1 VGACHHGRVGTMTGA
16 PAQPPD
22 IATYVGPRRVIDAD
36 SHLMEWPSFLADHAP
51 AELARRLPPIQGGL
65 TGLDLDTP
73 GPTVEE
79 RAELVALGGDVIR
92 RGPKWHRALGAM
104 DPADRSVALD
114 QLGFERQV
122 VYTSLCAFLF
132 SIEDPAL
139 RYAAYG
145 AHNRAV
151 AAFCGDDR
159 RLSGVAMCDLDDP
172 DEGIR
177 VLDAALEMGLRQ
189 VWLPARPPGR
199 RSPGHPRNDGF
210 WARLSA
216 AGTPFVLHVGSAPL
230 SIDAEW
236 TDDGDA
242 AQAGHSPAPRA
253 EIIGSKD
260 LMVVYQPFERFLATL
275 VLDGVLERF
284 PELRG
289 GAIEVGAGW
298 VPDMIRRLDHA
309 VTIWSR
315 SERRLADFKR
325 LPSEQ
330 AGEQLRFTPYPFED
344 VGLLSRISDSRLYM
358 FSSDYPHAEGG
369 HDPVRRFD
377 ASLQGH
383 DTAVVNR
390 FYHDN
395 AAAWLGADAGRGLN
409 DHVE

>member
-1 VGACHHGRVGTMTGA
+1 MVTGA
-16 PAQPPD
+16 PASPSD
-22 IATYVGPRRVIDAD
+22 ASTYVGPRRVIDVD
-36 SHLMEWPSFLADHAP
+36 SHLMEWSSFLTDHAP
-51 AELARRLPPIQGGL
+51 ADVADRLPPIRGGL

-73 GPTVEE
+73 GPTERE
-79 RAELVALGGDVIR
+79 RAHLVALGGDVIR

-104 DPADRSVALD
+104 DPEDRSAALD

-122 VYTSLCAFLF
+122 IYTSLCSFLF
-132 SIEDPAL
+132 AIDEADL

-145 AHNRAV
+145 AHNRSV
-151 AAFCGDDR
+151 AAFCQDDQ

-172 DEGIR
+172 EAAIR
-177 VLDAALEMGLRQ
+177 VLDDALAMGLGQ
-189 VWLPARPPGR
+189 VWIPARAPGR
-199 RSPGHPRNDGF
+199 HSPGHPRNDGF
-210 WARLSA
+210 WARLA
-216 AGTPFVLHVGSAPL
+216 AEGTPFVLHVGSAPL
-230 SIDAEW
+230 SIDSEW

-242 AQAGHSPAPRA
+242 AQGAQPSAPRA

-260 LMVVYQPFERFLATL
+260 LMVVYQPFERFLSTL

-284 PELRG
+284 PQLRG

-315 SERRLADFKR
+315 SERRLADFQR

-344 VGLLSRISDSRLYM
+344 VGLLSGISDPRLYM

-377 ASLQGH
+377 ASLDGH
-383 DTAVVNR
+383 EAAVVDG

-395 AAAWLGADAGRGLN
+395 AASWL
-409 DHVE
+409 VP

>member
-1 VGACHHGRVGTMTGA
+1 MVDRMEIRAA
-16 PAQPPD
+16 S
-22 IATYVGPRRVIDAD
+22 YVGPRSVIDAD

-51 AELARRLPPIQGGL
+51 AEIADRLPAIRGGL

-73 GPTVEE
+73 GPTEQE
-79 RAELVALGGDVIR
+79 RRALIALGGDVIR
-92 RGPKWHRALGAM
+92 RGPKWHRALGATV
-104 DPADRSVALD
+104 PADRSTALD

-122 VYTSLCAFLF
+122 IYTSLCAFLF

-139 RYAAYG
+139 RYAAYD

-151 AAFCGDDR
+151 GAFCQGDP
-159 RLSGVAMCDLDDP
+159 RLSGVAMSDLDVP
-172 DEGIR
+172 EAGIR
-177 VLDAALEMGLRQ
+177 VLDAAVELGLGQ
-189 VWLPARPPGR
+189 VWIPARAPGR

-210 WARLSA
+210 WERLSA
-216 AGTPFVLHVGSAPL
+216 EGMPFVLHVGSAPL

-242 AQAGHSPAPRA
+242 ADGGPPPEPRA

-260 LMVVYQPFERFLATL
+260 LMVVYQPFERFLSTL

-284 PELRG
+284 PLLRG

-315 SERRLADFKR
+315 SERRLADFQR

-344 VGLLSRISDSRLYM
+344 VGVLFGVSDPRLYM

-377 ASLQGH
+377 ASLAGQ
-383 DTAVVNR
+383 DAAAVNG
-390 FYHDN
+390 FYHEN
-395 AAAWLGADAGRGLN
+395 AASWLRTGGGATPGG
-409 DHVE
+409 

>member
-1 VGACHHGRVGTMTGA
+1 
-16 PAQPPD
+16 
-22 IATYVGPRRVIDAD
+22 
-36 SHLMEWPSFLADHAP
+36 MEWTSFLTDHAP
-51 AELARRLPPIQGGL
+51 AGVASRLPPIRGGL

-73 GPTVEE
+73 GPTEEE
-79 RAELVALGGDVIR
+79 RAGLVALGGDVIR

-122 VYTSLCAFLF
+122 VYTSLCSFLF
-132 SIEDPAL
+132 SIDDPAL

-151 AAFCGDDR
+151 AAFCEHDR

-172 DEGIR
+172 DEGLR
-177 VLDAALEMGLRQ
+177 VLDAALEMGLGQ
-189 VWLPARPPGR
+189 VWIPARAPGR
-199 RSPGHPRNDGF
+199 RSPGHPRHDGF
-210 WARLSA
+210 WERLSA
-216 AGTPFVLHVGSAPL
+216 GGTPFVLHVGSAPL

-236 TDDGDA
+236 TDDGDTA
-242 AQAGHSPAPRA
+242 AEGQPQAPRA

-260 LMVVYQPFERFLATL
+260 LMVVYQPFERFLSTL

-284 PELRG
+284 PLLRG

-315 SERRLADFKR
+315 SERRLAAFQR

-330 AGEQLRFTPYPFED
+330 AGQQLRFTPYPFED
-344 VGLLSRISDSRLYM
+344 VGLLSGTSDPRLYM

-377 ASLQGH
+377 ASLAEHGAAVFQG
-383 DTAVVNR
+383 

-395 AAAWLGADAGRGLN
+395 AASWLTAGAAPDGR
-409 DHVE
+409 VE

>member
-1 VGACHHGRVGTMTGA
+1 MTGQPA
-16 PAQPPD
+16 PPSDAT
-22 IATYVGPRRVIDAD
+22 TYVGPRPVIDVD
-36 SHLMEWPSFLADHAP
+36 SHLMEWPSFLEDHAP
-51 AELARRLPPIQGGL
+51 AGIAGRLPAIRGGL

-73 GPTVEE
+73 APTEQE
-79 RAELVALGGDVIR
+79 RAALVALGGDVIR

-104 DPADRSVALD
+104 DPADRSAALD

-122 VYTSLCAFLF
+122 IYTSLCSFLF
-132 SIEDPAL
+132 SIEDPDL

-151 AAFCGDDR
+151 AAFCHDDR
-159 RLSGVAMCDLDDP
+159 RLSGVAMCDLDVP
-172 DEGIR
+172 EAGIR
-177 VLDAALEMGLRQ
+177 VLDSALGMGLGQ
-189 VWLPARPPGR
+189 VWIPARAPGR
-199 RSPGHPRNDGF
+199 QSPGHPRNDGF
-210 WARLSA
+210 WDRLSVE
-216 AGTPFVLHVGSAPL
+216 GMPFVLHVGSAPL
-230 SIDAEW
+230 SIDPEW
-236 TDDGDA
+236 TDDGDPSGGG
-242 AQAGHSPAPRA
+242 QPMAPRA

-260 LMVVYQPFERFLATL
+260 LMVVYQPFERFLSTL

-284 PELRG
+284 PRLRG

-315 SERRLADFKR
+315 SERRLAEFQR

-330 AGEQLRFTPYPFED
+330 ASEQLRFTPYPFED
-344 VGLLSRISDSRLYM
+344 VGLLSDISDPRLYM

-377 ASLQGH
+377 ASLAGH
-383 DTAVVNR
+383 DAAVASS

-395 AAAWLGADAGRGLN
+395 AASWLRTGGAG
-409 DHVE
+409 

>member
-1 VGACHHGRVGTMTGA
+1 VTGA
-16 PAQPPD
+16 PASLSD
-22 IATYVGPRRVIDAD
+22 AATYVGSRQVIDVD

-51 AELARRLPPIQGGL
+51 SGLAGRLPPIRGGL

-73 GPTVEE
+73 GPTEQE

-104 DPADRSVALD
+104 DPQDRSAALD

-122 VYTSLCAFLF
+122 VYTSLCSFLF
-132 SIEDPAL
+132 SIDDPAL

-151 AAFCGDDR
+151 AAFCHDDP
-159 RLSGVAMCDLDDP
+159 RLSGVAMCDLDDL
-172 DEGIR
+172 EEAIR
-177 VLDAALEMGLRQ
+177 VLDDGLEMGLGQ
-189 VWLPARPPGR
+189 VWIPARAPGG

-210 WARLSA
+210 WERLA
-216 AGTPFVLHVGSAPL
+216 AVGTPFVLHVGSAPL

-242 AQAGHSPAPRA
+242 AHGSQPPAPRA

-260 LMVVYQPFERFLATL
+260 LMIVYQPFERFLSTL

-284 PELRG
+284 PRLRG

-315 SERRLADFKR
+315 SERRLADFQR

-330 AGEQLRFTPYPFED
+330 TGEQLRFTPYPFED
-344 VGLLSRISDSRLYM
+344 VGLLSGISDPRLYM

-377 ASLQGH
+377 ASLEGH
-383 DTAVVNR
+383 EATVVNG

-395 AAAWLGADAGRGLN
+395 AVSWLGRGRPG
-409 DHVE
+409 

>member
-1 VGACHHGRVGTMTGA
+1 MTGA
-16 PAQPPD
+16 PPGPPAA
-22 IATYVGPRRVIDAD
+22 ATYVGPRRVIDAD
-36 SHLMEWPSFLADHAP
+36 SHLMEWPNFLADHAP
-51 AELARRLPPIQGGL
+51 ASIAGRLPAIRGGL
-65 TGLDLDTP
+65 TGLNLDTP
-73 GPTVEE
+73 GPTEEE

-104 DPADRSVALD
+104 DPADRSAALD

-122 VYTSLCAFLF
+122 VYTSLCSFVFA
-132 SIEDPAL
+132 IEDPAL

-151 AAFCGDDR
+151 AAFCQDDR

-172 DEGIR
+172 DAGIQ
-177 VLDAALEMGLRQ
+177 VLDAALEMGLGQ
-189 VWLPARPPGR
+189 VWLPARAPGR

-216 AGTPFVLHVGSAPL
+216 GGAPFVLHVGSAPL

-236 TDDGDA
+236 TDDGAA
-242 AQAGHSPAPRA
+242 AQGGRPQAPRA
-253 EIIGSKD
+253 EVIGSKD
-260 LMVVYQPFERFLATL
+260 LMVVYQPFERFLSTL

-284 PELRG
+284 PGLRG

-298 VPDMIRRLDHA
+298 VPDMVRRLDHA

-315 SERRLADFKR
+315 SERHLADFRR

-344 VGLLSRISDSRLYM
+344 VGLLARISDPRLYM

-377 ASLQGH
+377 ASLRGH
-383 DTAVVNR
+383 DGAVVEG
-390 FYHDN
+390 FYHAN
-395 AAAWLGADAGRGLN
+395 AGSWLRPGGP
-409 DHVE
+409 